1 MLISVESLT
10 KIWNIQPKG
19 VLHVGA
25 HLAEE
30 AKDYAQYNWGKTIWV
45 EAQANLVD
53 QLRNTLNSQ
62 HNLVIH
68 AAVWS
73 KSGVTLQ
80 FNVSSSSQSSSLLN
94 FGTHQKDYPDIFVT
108 KSYSVTTSTL
118 FDVLDTES
126 EFDFVNLDIQGVEL
140 EALMGLGPHFDRV
153 KWIYSEVNKK
163 EVYENCSDVKEIDQF
178 LKERGFK
185 RVATRW
191 IRRQGWGDAL
201 YIRDDQSISLR
212 SRMMAMLNLIAWI
225 RNQSPS
231 PTKILN
237 RFFYRK

>member
-1 MLISVESLT
+1 MLISVESLA
-10 KIWNIQPKG
+10 KIWKIQPKG

-30 AKDYAQYNWGKTIWV
+30 AEDYAQYNWGKTIWV

-53 QLRNTLNSQ
+53 QLRNTLDPQ
-62 HNLVIH
+62 HNQVIH

-73 KSGVTLQ
+73 KSGLTLQ

-94 FGTHQKDYPDIFVT
+94 FGTHKKDYPDIFVT
-108 KSYSVTTSTL
+108 NSYSVTTTTL
-118 FDVLDTES
+118 FDVLDEDS

-178 LKERGFK
+178 LEERGFK

-191 IRRQGWGDAL
+191 IRGQGWGDAL
-201 YIRDDQSISLR
+201 YIRKDLPFSHI
-212 SRMMAMLNLIAWI
+212 SRMMAIINLFAWI

-231 PTKILN
+231 LARILN
-237 RFFYRK
+237 RFLYRK